1 MLNLINTDFL
11 FSSLVPFIC
20 SPNLKTMVSSCI
32 RSYSLFLALLFFS
45 ANGTN
50 FTYPA
55 NSRLSC
61 DTYVAYF
68 AHFPNFLTLTTIS
81 DMFDTTPQSIARA
94 SNIKDENMDLVP
106 GQLLLI
112 PITCGCSGNG
122 NYSFANISHLIKQG
136 ESYYYL
142 STISFQNL
150 TNWMTVEDSNPNL
163 NPYLLTVGTKIVIPL
178 FCRCPSK
185 GIESLITYVWQ
196 PNDNLTL
203 VASKFGASQHDIITA
218 NANNFGQNFTAA
230 TNLPVFIPVK
240 SLPAISQLLHYS
252 SSGRKKNNH
261 FHIIIS
267 IGICLGCTILI
278 SLSLL
283 VYVYCLRKRKA
294 CENKC
299 APSVEITDKLISEVS
314 NYVSKPKVYQ
324 ACMIMEAT
332 MNFNEQ
338 CRIGKSVYKAKIDG
352 HVLAVKNVKED
363 IPVTEELMI
372 LQKVNHANLVKLI
385 GVSSGYVGNHFLVY
399 EYAENGS
406 LYNRLFSEFSTASST
421 VGSLTWNQRLNI
433 AIDVAIGLQYMHEHI
448 EPSIVHRDITSS
460 NILLDSNFKAKISNF
475 SVARTTKN
483 PMITK
488 VDVFA
493 YGVVLL
499 ELLTGKKFLWYS
511 ESSEANML
519 WKDIKGLFD
528 IEEKREERIRRWM
541 DPKLGRSFNVVE
553 ALSLFS
559 LAMNCIKEQSL
570 LRPTM
575 GEVVLS
581 LSLLTQHSPTLLERS
596 CTYGSDVE
604 VITGMVS
611 PILAR

>member
-1 MLNLINTDFL
+1 
-11 FSSLVPFIC
+11 
-20 SPNLKTMVSSCI
+20 MVSYFI
-32 RSYSLFLALLFFS
+32 PFHSLFLALLFFS
-45 ANGTN
+45 AKGTN
-50 FTYPA
+50 F
-55 NSRLSC
+55 SRPMNFSLSY

-68 AHFPNFLTLTTIS
+68 ARFPNFLTLTTIS
-81 DMFDTTPQSIARA
+81 DIFDTTPQSIART
-94 SNIKDENMDLVP
+94 SNIKDENMNLVP

-112 PITCGCSGNG
+112 PITCGCNGNG

-142 STISFQNL
+142 STISYQNL
-150 TNWMTVEDSNPNL
+150 TNWITVEDSNPNL

-185 GIESLITYVWQ
+185 EIEYLITYVWQ

-240 SLPAISQLLHYS
+240 SLPAISQLHYS

-261 FHIIIS
+261 FPIIIF
-267 IGICLGCTILI
+267 IGTCLGCTILI

-294 CENKC
+294 CESKC
-299 APSVEITDKLISEVS
+299 APSMEITDKLISEVS

-324 ACMIMEAT
+324 VGTIMEAT

-352 HVLAVKNVKED
+352 HVLAVKNVKEE
-363 IPVTEELMI
+363 ITVTEELMI

-406 LYNRLFSEFSTASST
+406 LYNWLFSEFSTASS
-421 VGSLTWNQRLNI
+421 SEAILTWNQRLNI
-433 AIDVAIGLQYMHEHI
+433 AIDVAIGLQYMHEHT

-499 ELLTGKKFLWYS
+499 ELLTGKKFLS
-511 ESSEANML
+511 ENSEVDML
-519 WKDIKGLFD
+519 WKDIKGVFD
-528 IEEKREERIRRWM
+528 IEEKREERVRRWM
-541 DPKLGRSFNVVE
+541 DPKLGSFFNVVE
-553 ALSLFS
+553 ALSLLS
-559 LAMNCIKEQSL
+559 LAVNCIKEQSL

-604 VITGMVS
+604 VITGMVTS
-611 PILAR
+611 IIAR